1 MAPTPSAEEGPDE
14 LLARVARGDAG
25 ALRSFYDLT
34 VDGVYAFVFYRVGKD
49 AALAEDVV
57 QETFL
62 IALERTHEFV
72 PSRGSLRSWVC
83 QLSRNV
89 VRAQLRHRNRTQEL
103 DMWDRVDRALVDA
116 LARMEREALV
126 DDVLAREE
134 TRDLVHLAM
143 HNISDGHRQVLQ
155 RKYLE
160 GKSLSEL
167 SRELGLSEDAV
178 KSLLARARRAFRE
191 AFQTLGKS
199 LLEASS

>member
-1 MAPTPSAEEGPDE
+1 MSPTPPLAEVPDD
-14 LLARVARGDAG
+14 LLARVARGDAA
-25 ALRSFYDLT
+25 ALRSFYELT

-62 IALERTHEFV
+62 IALEKTRDFEA
-72 PSRGSLRSWVC
+72 SRGSLRGWVC

-89 VRAQLRHRNRTQEL
+89 VRTQLRHRNRMQEL

-116 LARMEREALV
+116 LERMERETLV
-126 DDVLAREE
+126 DEVIAREE

-143 HNISDGHRQVLQ
+143 GHISEAYRVVLQ
-155 RKYLE
+155 RKYLD

-167 SRELGLSEDAV
+167 SLELGVSEDAV

>member
-1 MAPTPSAEEGPDE
+1 
-14 LLARVARGDAG
+14 
-25 ALRSFYDLT
+25 
-34 VDGVYAFVFYRVGKD
+34 
-49 AALAEDVV
+49 
-57 QETFL
+57 
-62 IALERTHEFV
+62 
-72 PSRGSLRSWVC
+72 
-83 QLSRNV
+83 
-89 VRAQLRHRNRTQEL
+89 
-103 DMWDRVDRALVDA
+103 MWDRVDRALVDA

-143 HNISDGHRQVLQ
+143 GHISDGHRQVLQ

-160 GKSLSEL
+160 GRSLSEL
-167 SRELGLSEDAV
+167 AVELGVSEDAV

>member
-1 MAPTPSAEEGPDE
+1 MAPIPSAQEGPDE

-25 ALRSFYDLT
+25 ALRSFYELT
-34 VDGVYAFVFYRVGKD
+34 VDGLYAFVFYRVGKD

-62 IALERTHEFV
+62 VALERTHEFI

-89 VRAQLRHRNRTQEL
+89 VRAQLRHRNRMQEL
-103 DMWDRVDRALVDA
+103 DMWDRVDRALVEA

-143 HNISDGHRQVLQ
+143 DQISDGHRQVLQ
-155 RKYLE
+155 RKYLD

-167 SRELGLSEDAV
+167 SFELGVSEDAV